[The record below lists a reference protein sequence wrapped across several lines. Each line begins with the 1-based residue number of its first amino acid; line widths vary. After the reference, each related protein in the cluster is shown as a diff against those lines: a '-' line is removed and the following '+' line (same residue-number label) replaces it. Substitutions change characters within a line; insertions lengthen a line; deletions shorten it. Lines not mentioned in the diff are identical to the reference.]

1 MLELAQLPVYAYSY
15 AFLRRRPPEIC
26 ARPRPCLLVK
36 SFANQL
42 GGVEGVPIGNARA
55 LEVHGVDRNDASNA
69 ESSNAETDNAKASN
83 AETDN
88 AEASN
93 AETDNAE
100 ASNAEASNVETD
112 NAESSNAE
120 SSNAETDNAEAS
132 NAETDNAES
141 SNAESSNA
149 NVRESC
155 IGSSCK
161 TYKEVNT
168 LWCHADPTHF
178 CQCRTT
184 AAGTWQE
191 AVMPCARAQTYF
203 SFRRQTCVTVDMWDQ
218 AECLGPDELMGGAEE
233 PAPVEVKCEHAC
245 VTYADISTL
254 WCHPADRDAFC
265 QCRPTAVPKVF
276 EIVKMPC
283 ANGTLFSFKRQTCMQ
298 DSLWADSCPQ

>member
-1 MLELAQLPVYAYSY
+1 MSILKFLTLLALAGTALAQS
-15 AFLRRRPPEIC
+15 
-26 ARPRPCLLVK
+26 
-36 SFANQL
+36 
-42 GGVEGVPIGNARA
+42 
-55 LEVHGVDRNDASNA
+55 
-69 ESSNAETDNAKASN
+69 
-83 AETDN
+83 
-88 AEASN
+88 
-93 AETDNAE
+93 
-100 ASNAEASNVETD
+100 
-112 NAESSNAE
+112 
-120 SSNAETDNAEAS
+120 
-132 NAETDNAES
+132 
-141 SNAESSNA
+141 
-149 NVRESC
+149 RESC

-184 AAGTWQE
+184 ATGTWQE

-203 SFRRQTCVTVDMWDQ
+203 SFRRQTCVTVDMWDK
-218 AECLGPDELMGGAEE
+218 AECLGPDELMVPAEE

-298 DSLWADSCPQ
+298 DSLWADNCPQ